1 MISCCDAFKRNLY
14 VSSSTLRT
22 RFSCVKESIRFNKCS
37 RLTINW
43 LGFVVDESA
52 IDETSDSHS
61 LSVCIEWT
69 KLFTKLKKSL
79 HFYLKQNCD
88 YFSALIVLLNDE

>member
-1 MISCCDAFKRNLY
+1 
-14 VSSSTLRT
+14 
-22 RFSCVKESIRFNKCS
+22 
-37 RLTINW
+37 